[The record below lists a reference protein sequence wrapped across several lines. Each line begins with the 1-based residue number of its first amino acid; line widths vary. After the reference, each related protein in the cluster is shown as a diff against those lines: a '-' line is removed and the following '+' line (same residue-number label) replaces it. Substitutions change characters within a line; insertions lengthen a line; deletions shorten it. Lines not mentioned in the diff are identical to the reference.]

1 MSEVWDF
8 CVVGAGSG
16 GVRAARRAAALGV
29 KTLLIEDRDLGGTCV
44 NRGCIPKKLYVY
56 AGAHRGLAVEAAS
69 FGWHASGENS
79 GGKNSIDLGELRRK
93 KAAELS
99 RLRGLYEKNCREAG
113 VEILHGTAKLVGS
126 LAAKQDGF
134 FSLQVTGAGE
144 VEGAGEGKVE
154 AKIEVRAKKILLATG
169 GEPVSLKGIEGAE
182 IACVSDAVFE
192 LDALPKRVVVLGGGY
207 IALECAGIFNALG
220 AKTTLVHRNDVLL
233 RSFDR
238 GVVRHCLE
246 GLVARGVDVRLSRR
260 LLRLS
265 RTEGEGEGGGEIQVD
280 LERAKGE
287 QKGGQEGEQKGGK
300 ESLCCDFVLAALGR
314 KARTRDLGLEE
325 LKQEELKQEELK
337 IATDAQGKIITDE
350 NFATSQEGVYALGDA
365 TPSPELT
372 PIAIRQA
379 EVLVSNLFGGGND
392 VFDARVLP
400 RAVFATPALASVG
413 FSEEEARVGGGVRI
427 YESSFTPL
435 RSSFQEGGARERVFV
450 KLIERAEGAVGEGEV
465 LGCHMV
471 GSDAPEIIQS
481 LALGLQLRA
490 CKKDF
495 DSVVALHPTNAEEFM
510 TLRDFRE

>member
-69 FGWHASGENS
+69 FGWHASGENF
-79 GGKNSIDLGELRRK
+79 GGKNSIDLGVLRRK

-113 VEILHGTAKLVGS
+113 VEILHGTAKLTAKLAGS
-126 LAAKQDGF
+126 LAAKQDSF
-134 FSLQVTGAGE
+134 FSLQVTG
-144 VEGAGEGKVE
+144 EGAGEAKV
-154 AKIEVRAKKILLATG
+154 EVRAKKILLATG

-207 IALECAGIFNALG
+207 IALECAGIFNAFG

-265 RTEGEGEGGGEIQVD
+265 RTEGEGEGEGGGEIQVD

-287 QKGGQEGEQKGGK
+287 QKGEQEGGK

-365 TPSPELT
+365 TLSPELT

-379 EVLVSNLFGGGND
+379 EVLVSNLFGGGKGL
-392 VFDARVLP
+392 FDARVLP

-413 FSEEEARVGGGVRI
+413 FSEEEARAGGGVRV

-435 RSSFQEGGARERVFV
+435 RSSFREGGARERVFV

-490 CKKDF
+490 RKKDF

>member
-69 FGWHASGENS
+69 FGWHASGENF
-79 GGKNSIDLGELRRK
+79 GGKNSIDLGVLRRK
-93 KAAELS
+93 KAVELS

-113 VEILHGTAKLVGS
+113 VEILHGTAKLTAKLAGS
-126 LAAKQDGF
+126 LAAKQDSF
-134 FSLQVTGAGE
+134 FSLQVTG
-144 VEGAGEGKVE
+144 EGAGEAKV
-154 AKIEVRAKKILLATG
+154 EVRAKKILLATG

-207 IALECAGIFNALG
+207 IALECAGIFNAFG

-265 RTEGEGEGGGEIQVD
+265 RTEGEGEGEGGGEIQVD

-287 QKGGQEGEQKGGK
+287 QKGEQRESKREGKG
-300 ESLCCDFVLAALGR
+300 
-314 KARTRDLGLEE
+314 EE
-325 LKQEELKQEELK
+325 K
-337 IATDAQGKIITDE
+337 
-350 NFATSQEGVYALGDA
+350 N
-365 TPSPELT
+365 
-372 PIAIRQA
+372 R
-379 EVLVSNLFGGGND
+379 
-392 VFDARVLP
+392 
-400 RAVFATPALASVG
+400 
-413 FSEEEARVGGGVRI
+413 
-427 YESSFTPL
+427 
-435 RSSFQEGGARERVFV
+435 
-450 KLIERAEGAVGEGEV
+450 
-465 LGCHMV
+465 
-471 GSDAPEIIQS
+471 
-481 LALGLQLRA
+481 
-490 CKKDF
+490 
-495 DSVVALHPTNAEEFM
+495 SVVILCWQHSVVRLARATWGWRN
-510 TLRDFRE
+510 

>member
-113 VEILHGTAKLVGS
+113 VEILHGTAKLI
-126 LAAKQDGF
+126 AKPTAKQDGF
-134 FSLQVTGAGE
+134 FSLQVTG
-144 VEGAGEGKVE
+144 EGAGEGKVE

-207 IALECAGIFNALG
+207 IALECAGIFNAFG

-265 RTEGEGEGGGEIQVD
+265 RTEGEEGGEGGGEIQVD

-287 QKGGQEGEQKGGK
+287 QKGEQKGGQGGGQEGGK

-337 IATDAQGKIITDE
+337 RRTRKAKLSRTRTLPPRRKACMPWGM
-350 NFATSQEGVYALGDA
+350 
-365 TPSPELT
+365 
-372 PIAIRQA
+372 R
-379 EVLVSNLFGGGND
+379 LF
-392 VFDARVLP
+392 L
-400 RAVFATPALASVG
+400 LS
-413 FSEEEARVGGGVRI
+413 
-427 YESSFTPL
+427 
-435 RSSFQEGGARERVFV
+435 
-450 KLIERAEGAVGEGEV
+450 
-465 LGCHMV
+465 
-471 GSDAPEIIQS
+471 
-481 LALGLQLRA
+481 
-490 CKKDF
+490 
-495 DSVVALHPTNAEEFM
+495 
-510 TLRDFRE
+510 